1 MCSAPLHLYQLP
13 VRHRLQVDRSDRSKG
28 QKPSTKILPLTV
40 KPPTPN
46 TKVRVILF
54 IGILSV
60 AIRLDTVEQP
70 SAECTAI
77 LTRVYHPVTMHITC
91 TEHHHTL
98 VQLAEE

>member
-1 MCSAPLHLYQLP
+1 MCSTPLHLYQLP
-13 VRHRLQVDRSDRSKG
+13 VRHRFQVDRSKG
-28 QKPSTKILPLTV
+28 QNPSTKILPLTV

-60 AIRLDTVEQP
+60 AVRLDTVQHP

-91 TEHHHTL
+91 TDHHHTL